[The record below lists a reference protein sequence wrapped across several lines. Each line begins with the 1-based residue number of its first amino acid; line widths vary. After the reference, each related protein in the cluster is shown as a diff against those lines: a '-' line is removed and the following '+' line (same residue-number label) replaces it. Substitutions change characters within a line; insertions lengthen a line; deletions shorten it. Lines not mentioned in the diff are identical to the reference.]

1 MTDIWHRIF
10 RKPIESRG
18 FVLALG
24 ALLAEDVQV
33 ALERLEAAIE
43 ADDQLPEPQESVTS
57 HNRINSGSFG
67 GRFLVVLYVVF
78 WPNLPVH
85 ANPSLW
91 AFPGYERQDSDQ
103 IQT

>member
-1 MTDIWHRIF
+1 M
-10 RKPIESRG
+10 
-18 FVLALG
+18 ALG

-78 WPNLPVH
+78 WP
-85 ANPSLW
+85 
-91 AFPGYERQDSDQ
+91 
-103 IQT
+103 